1 MRCFLGGAGNENKC
15 PGHMGT
21 GRPHTASEA
30 DSCLSDAVNSKYG
43 PSEARSN
50 FAKKV
55 RYPEFELHSLP
66 ELRTLA
72 AN

>member
-1 MRCFLGGAGNENKC
+1 
-15 PGHMGT
+15 MGT

-43 PSEARSN
+43 PSEATSN